1 MTTQQLDRVAGDRLT
16 EILTADDP
24 TEGLWVAHDDGFFG
38 EAVPEISALA
48 MEQDPVHRH
57 KDVLTHTFMVTANT
71 SPRLLV
77 RLAALF
83 HDVGKPRTRRFVGG
97 KVTFH
102 HHEAVGARMTTQ
114 RLAMLGYEPAITAD
128 VARLV
133 ELSGRFHGYQQG
145 WEDSAVRR
153 YARDAGPLLGDLN
166 ELVRCDCTTRRPEKV
181 RGLQRRMDELEDR
194 IRQLAAD
201 EALQGRASR
210 AGRHRDHGDP
220 GHRPRPRG
228 RRGAGDAARARSP
241 ARRPRARRRGQAAAR
256 LVVHPLLNSGALGG
270 ANLRTPG
277 RRRRRRLAPRR
288 RLGRARCA
296 PVPAGR
302 RR

>member
-1 MTTQQLDRVAGDRLT
+1 VTTQQLERAAGDRLT
-16 EILTADDP
+16 EILTATDP
-24 TEGLWVAHDDGFFG
+24 TDALWVANDDGFFA
-38 EAVPEISALA
+38 EWVPEISALA

-97 KVTFH
+97 KVTFY
-102 HHEAVGARMTTQ
+102 HHEAVGARMTTS
-114 RLAMLGYEPAITAD
+114 RLTALGYEPAITGD

-194 IRQLAAD
+194 IRQLAAEEARNAERPELDGTEIMEILRIGPGREVGEARKMLLEHARAHGAPDRD
-201 EALQGRASR
+201 EAVRLLT
-210 AGRHRDHGDP
+210 DWW
-220 GHRPRPRG
+220 
-228 RRGAGDAARARSP
+228 AARS
-241 ARRPRARRRGQAAAR
+241 
-256 LVVHPLLNSGALGG
+256 H
-270 ANLRTPG
+270 
-277 RRRRRRLAPRR
+277 
-288 RLGRARCA
+288 
-296 PVPAGR
+296 
-302 RR
+302 

>member
-1 MTTQQLDRVAGDRLT
+1 MRGSLTAADSPLLASSLQPVSADRRPYAGRVTTQQLERAAGDRLT
-16 EILTADDP
+16 EILTAEDP
-24 TEGLWVAHDDGFFG
+24 SEGLWVAHDDGFFV

-71 SPRLLV
+71 SPRLQL

-83 HDVGKPRTRRFVGG
+83 HDVGKPRTRRFISG

-114 RLAMLGYEPAITAD
+114 RMMLLGYEPAITAD

-145 WEDSAVRR
+145 WEDAAVRR

-181 RGLQRRMDELEDR
+181 RGLQRRMDELEER
-194 IRQLAAD
+194 IRLLAAD
-201 EALQGRASR
+201 EARKAERPELDGTEIMEILGIGPGRAV
-210 AGRHRDHGDP
+210 GE
-220 GHRPRPRG
+220 
-228 RRGAGDAARARSP
+228 ARAMLLEHARQHGAPDHDEAVQLLLDWWSTRS
-241 ARRPRARRRGQAAAR
+241 
-256 LVVHPLLNSGALGG
+256 
-270 ANLRTPG
+270 
-277 RRRRRRLAPRR
+277 
-288 RLGRARCA
+288 
-296 PVPAGR
+296 
-302 RR
+302 